1 MVRSLG
7 FHTITT
13 LKPGETTNHQ
23 GLTVRATAGAPVP
36 MVENGYLL
44 EHEAGQLYL
53 EPHGF
58 LDPNLPEQPLDAVI
72 TPMVDLGL
80 PALGAFVKGCSV
92 APELVQRFQPTTM
105 LASTSGGDVRFSGA
119 LSGILEMNGSVEQ
132 TGRDLP
138 TSTQWL
144 DPTPGE
150 RLVLKP

>member
-1 MVRSLG
+1 
-7 FHTITT
+7 
-13 LKPGETTNHQ
+13 
-23 GLTVRATAGAPVP
+23 
-36 MVENGYLL
+36 
-44 EHEAGQLYL
+44 
-53 EPHGF
+53 
-58 LDPNLPEQPLDAVI
+58 
-72 TPMVDLGL
+72 
-80 PALGAFVKGCSV
+80 
-92 APELVQRFQPTTM
+92 M